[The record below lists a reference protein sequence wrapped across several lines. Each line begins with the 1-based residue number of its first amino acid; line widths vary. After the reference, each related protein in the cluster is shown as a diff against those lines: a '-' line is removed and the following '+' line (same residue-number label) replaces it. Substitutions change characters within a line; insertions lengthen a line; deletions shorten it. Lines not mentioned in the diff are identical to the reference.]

1 MHDAVVSLA
10 LRFPRFSLCV
20 FDSCETSWFID
31 IMGQENAHFSH
42 HLSAVNRKLHRLHR
56 LCVWL
61 SLHRKS
67 SQFQW
72 TAHKS
77 RHFHRSREMQATQKS
92 FMLETQLGCECII
105 SVKWW
110 SRPTAAPSQCCSYAK
125 NRSAVNSRRRFFNNI
140 SFFSYWLTMICR
152 YLSETTRLAAH
163 SNTNI

>member
-105 SVKWW
+105 SVKRRQA
-110 SRPTAAPSQCCSYAK
+110 SVVRMRKIEAPWIREGDFSIIFHFFLIGSQWF
-125 NRSAVNSRRRFFNNI
+125 AVI
-140 SFFSYWLTMICR
+140 
-152 YLSETTRLAAH
+152 
-163 SNTNI
+163 